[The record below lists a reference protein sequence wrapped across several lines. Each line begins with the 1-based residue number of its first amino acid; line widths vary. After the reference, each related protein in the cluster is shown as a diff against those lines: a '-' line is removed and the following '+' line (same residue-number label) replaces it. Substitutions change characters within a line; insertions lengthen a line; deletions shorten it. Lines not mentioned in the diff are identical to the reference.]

1 MGRII
6 RNIFIALLVLVVL
19 VTAAGCL
26 YLRSLRSTPQY
37 SLALLI
43 DAARRDDKNAV
54 GSLVDSDKVVDDF
67 VPQIINSAV
76 DMYGRGLPPQVIN
89 NLTVVAQPIM
99 PALKERAQAEI
110 PRVIRERTSKFNYV
124 PFAAIVMG
132 ADRYLDIKISGD
144 TAVVTSKIP
153 DKPLD
158 VRMMRVGDHWQ
169 IVGVE
174 DKELAE
180 KIARTVGQQI
190 IAVASGANIGD
201 TGKKLGVK
209 NLQDVLKQAEELLR

>member
-6 RNIFIALLVLVVL
+6 RRILIALVVVVVL
-19 VTAAGCL
+19 FTAAGCL
-26 YLRSLRSTPQY
+26 YWRSLRSTPQY

-43 DAARRDDKNAV
+43 DAARHDDKKAV
-54 GSLVDSDKVVDDF
+54 GDLVDTDKVVDDF
-67 VPQIINSAV
+67 VPQIMSSAV
-76 DMYGRGLPPQVIN
+76 EMYGRGLPPQTIN

-99 PALKERAQAEI
+99 QALKDRARAEV
-110 PRVIRERTSKFNYV
+110 PRVIRERTSKFDYV

-144 TAVVTSKIP
+144 MADVTSKIP
-153 DKPLD
+153 DKPLE
-158 VRMMRVGDHWQ
+158 VRMQRVGDHWQ
-169 IVGVE
+169 VVGVG
-174 DKELAE
+174 DKDLAD

-190 IAVASGANIGD
+190 IAVAAGASIGD
-201 TGKKLGVK
+201 ASKKLGVK